1 MKRCIWVLVAGLVIP
16 ALVQASP
23 VSDAQKKLLAKRAA
37 EADCYRK
44 LAERIMGLKINSQT
58 LVRDFV
64 AESDDIQT
72 EVNTFIR
79 GIRLGPPR
87 YYDDGSCE
95 VKGEVTYKKVV
106 ATLSEIHTRHYVGNH
121 IKASDFKEMETRNEI
136 SVLCAV
142 GMGAPRPDT
151 PIDQPDG
158 TVSIPA
164 AEPTLSTQH
173 LPSLW
178 RQIGPQGRLL
188 AMRAAELDAYRRLG
202 EQLRGFKITSN
213 TSVKDFITQSDE
225 IATELNSTL
234 RGARTVHV
242 FFHDDEPIV
251 EVTLE
256 IPWEKVIATIRDSV
270 TTHIKNDHIQDSA
283 FRETTT
289 RVEKKF
295 FRATGMG
302 IPPERFLERAKPP
315 AMKIAPPEWMS
326 KPLSATGEGVI
337 DTKGGNPAQAKLM
350 ATRAAEVDAK
360 QKLAKLIGGL
370 TLGSNSL
377 VSNFIAQHDQIR
389 TELDAVIDGAY
400 LKNTET
406 GADTVKVTVEIPG
419 IRVWK
424 VIADELQVQD
434 KQ

>member
-1 MKRCIWVLVAGLVIP
+1 MKRCIWVVMAGLMIP
-16 ALVQASP
+16 ALVHASQIGE
-23 VSDAQKKLLAKRAA
+23 AQKKLLAKRAA

-44 LAERIMGLKINSQT
+44 LAERIMGLKITSQT

-79 GIRLGPPR
+79 GIRLGSPR

-95 VKGEVTYKKVV
+95 VKGEVSYKKVI

-121 IKASDFKEMETRNEI
+121 IKASDFKNMETRNEI
-136 SVLCAV
+136 SVICAV

-151 PIDQPDG
+151 PIEQPDG
-158 TVSIPA
+158 TVSQPA
-164 AEPTLSTQH
+164 REPTLSTQN

-178 RQIGPQGRLL
+178 KQIGPQGRLL
-188 AMRAAELDAYRRLG
+188 AMRAAELDAYRRLA

-213 TSVKDFITQSDE
+213 TSVKDYIAESDE

-242 FFHDDEPIV
+242 FFHDDEPIC

-256 IPWEKVIATIRDSV
+256 IPWQKVIATIRDSV
-270 TTHIKNDHIQDSA
+270 TTHINNNHSQESA

-289 RVEKKF
+289 RVEKKY

-302 IPPERFLERAKPP
+302 IPPERFMERARRV
-315 AMKIAPPEWMS
+315 MKIAPPEWMS
-326 KPLSATGEGVI
+326 KPISATGEGVI
-337 DTKGGNPAQAKLM
+337 DNKGNPAQAKLM
-350 ATRAAEVDAK
+350 ATRAAELHAK
-360 QKLAKLIGGL
+360 EKIAKLIGGL
-370 TLGSNSL
+370 TLSNNTQ
-377 VSNFIAQHDQIR
+377 VSSFIAQNDQIR

-400 LKNTET
+400 VKNTVT
-406 GADTVKVTVEIPG
+406 GTDTVKVTVEIPG
-419 IRVWK
+419 ARVWK
-424 VIADELQVQD
+424 VIADEMQVQE
-434 KQ
+434 KR